1 MISATDWRQ
10 NPLFQNL
17 PGKQIHKE
25 SSVVT
30 HSLAEE
36 HYKLLSL
43 QIIIFQN
50 KILQNILFVQN
61 RPPRLDG
68 NDYNADARAND
79 ILG

>member
-50 KILQNILFVQN
+50 KPLKCFTKHSFVQN
-61 RPPRLDG
+61 KYLK
-68 NDYNADARAND
+68 
-79 ILG
+79 